1 MPVSRSKTQ
10 GDNPYGR
17 WNEGSGEGLNGH
29 SGVQDSWSPEGGAR
43 DRKGLSVCVCVF
55 LRPHNPDELA
65 SKPHVNRLT
74 TASVSTMSPVH
85 SEGLVAMLGP

>member
-1 MPVSRSKTQ
+1 MAGKESEATRGATAAE
-10 GDNPYGR
+10 NPLVASHHLR
-17 WNEGSGEGLNGH
+17 AVL
-29 SGVQDSWSPEGGAR
+29 ATA
-43 DRKGLSVCVCVF
+43 KGLCVCF

-74 TASVSTMSPVH
+74 TASVSTLSPVH

>member
-1 MPVSRSKTQ
+1 MAGKESEATRGATAAE
-10 GDNPYGR
+10 NPLVASHHLR
-17 WNEGSGEGLNGH
+17 AVL
-29 SGVQDSWSPEGGAR
+29 ATA
-43 DRKGLSVCVCVF
+43 KGLCVCVCF

-74 TASVSTMSPVH
+74 TASVSTLSPVL